1 MSIRVRGRWLGAV
14 VFLAAALAAA
24 GASAEVRVSDAGD
37 GRLTIEAHDA
47 TVRQVLD
54 ALGAARPLRLRTSDA
69 LAHTV
74 TGTYTGSL
82 SRVLSRILDGYDHVI
97 HATPAGI
104 ELEVF
109 GPASAVRAQ
118 ASVAN
123 SVTFVPSRPG
133 VSSNV
138 DLDEERAASPPRAVT
153 VNAPAPVV
161 PPRPAVLTGSIQ
173 QPGAPRVSS
182 NVDLDEETSR

>member
-14 VFLAAALAAA
+14 VLLAAALAAT

-54 ALGAARPLRLRTSDA
+54 ALGATRPLRLRTSDA
-69 LAHTV
+69 LARPV

-82 SRVLSRILDGYDHVI
+82 PRVLSRILDGYDHVV
-97 HATPAGI
+97 HATAAGI

-109 GPASAVRAQ
+109 GPANAVRAQ

-138 DLDEERAASPPRAVT
+138 DLDEERAALPPRAVT
-153 VNAPAPVV
+153 VNAPTPVV
-161 PPRPAVLTGSIQ
+161 PPRPAVLTGSVQ

-182 NVDLDEETSR
+182 NVDFDEETSR

>member
-1 MSIRVRGRWLGAV
+1 MSIRVRGRRLGAA
-14 VFLAAALAAA
+14 VFLAATLAAA
-24 GASAEVRVSDAGD
+24 GASAEVRVSEAGD

-54 ALGAARPLRLRTSDA
+54 ALGTARPLRLRTSDG
-69 LAHTV
+69 LTRTL

-82 SRVLSRILDGYDHVI
+82 SRVLARILDGYDHVV
-97 HATPAGI
+97 HSTAAGI
-104 ELEVF
+104 QLEVF
-109 GPASAVRAQ
+109 GPANAARAQ
-118 ASVAN
+118 ALVVN
-123 SVTFVPSRPG
+123 SVTFVPNHPG

-138 DLDEERAASPPRAVT
+138 DLDEERAASPPRAIT
-153 VNAPAPVV
+153 VNAPAPAAPSRLV
-161 PPRPAVLTGSIQ
+161 VLTGSVQ